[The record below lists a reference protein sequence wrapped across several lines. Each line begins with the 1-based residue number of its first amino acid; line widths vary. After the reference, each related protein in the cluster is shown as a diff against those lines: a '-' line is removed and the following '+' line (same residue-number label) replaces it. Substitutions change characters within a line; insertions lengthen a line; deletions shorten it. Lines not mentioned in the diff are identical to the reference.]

1 MLAVSW
7 VERQCSCCR
16 LMLGC
21 CWTAVAPHLTQ
32 RINEAPKQNKAKS
45 SLPNPR
51 FPTCSLAHPCVA
63 SYLPQCFSL
72 LGRKEGG
79 LTASKP
85 GLHYP
90 GFSFFCLAPICSLAK
105 SPCQSL
111 EPSTVPR
118 TSLINLQ

>member
-7 VERQCSCCR
+7 VERQCSCCW

-21 CWTAVAPHLTQ
+21 CCCWAAVVPHLTQ

-79 LTASKP
+79 LTAPSP
-85 GLHYP
+85 ACTIQ
-90 GFSFFCLAPICSLAK
+90 GFLSSAWHQFARS
-105 SPCQSL
+105 QSL
-111 EPSTVPR
+111 RVR
-118 TSLINLQ
+118 V